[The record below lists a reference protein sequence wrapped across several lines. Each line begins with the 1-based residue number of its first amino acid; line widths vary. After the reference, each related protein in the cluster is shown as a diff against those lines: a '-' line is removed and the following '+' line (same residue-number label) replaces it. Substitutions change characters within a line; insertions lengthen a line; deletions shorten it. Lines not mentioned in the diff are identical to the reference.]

1 MIAVK
6 GAVNDYAI
14 IKQVQ
19 QLKLAFPWMQIVELG
34 ETADFSGL
42 GGDERLYLVAHGEAT
57 TGELRAIARETLLS
71 WLTSVPQQ
79 FGGIVILSCYSGL
92 AIQQQVSLAGYVA
105 RGLAGRVAT
114 GTPVTGANGYSYGTP
129 EFGRSGYS
137 SVLPMSLGDL
147 NNPGSGVTLAKMN
160 AWLDHTPTH
169 PEGVLKR
176 DLAVVA
182 TDKTIRNQ
190 LGAAQK
196 ASAENVRG
204 YITEF
209 VGKAKLIEELLE
221 DIIKNKITDGGTAAE
236 RVSYLVANGA
246 NEHVAAWN
254 EAIVQQ
260 DELFRNFYLWATPG
274 DAFTVFTVAQADI

>member
-19 QLKLAFPWMQIVELG
+19 QLKLAFPWMRIVELG
-34 ETADFSGL
+34 EMADFSGL

-57 TGELRAIARETLLS
+57 TGELRAVARGTLLS
-71 WLTSVPQQ
+71 WLTSVPRQ

-92 AIQQQVSLAGYVA
+92 AIQQLSLAGHVA
-105 RGLAGRVAT
+105 RELVGRVAT
-114 GTPVTGANGYSYGTP
+114 GTPVAGANGYSYGTP

-137 SVLPMSLGDL
+137 SVLPMSLGDF
-147 NNPGSGVTLAKMN
+147 NNLGIPFSIAKMN

-169 PEGVLKR
+169 PEGVLKH
-176 DLAVVA
+176 DLPVVA

-190 LGAAQK
+190 LATAQK
-196 ASAENVRG
+196 ASLENVRG
-204 YITEF
+204 YITDF
-209 VGKAKLIEELLE
+209 VGKAKVIEERLE

-236 RVSYLVANGA
+236 RVRYLVANEA

-274 DAFTVFTVAQADI
+274 DAFTVFTVA